1 MTNQD
6 TQILGDEGAALA
18 GVLAPSSRS
27 GTRRRE
33 PVILIHQRAPPPVV
47 SGDAIEPEGESSFV
61 PIGSIAIR
69 LIAEWSLPRMKMLP
83 ARGKGGVSP
92 ELASAHRPGGE
103 D

>member
-18 GVLAPSSRS
+18 GALTPSSRS

-33 PVILIHQRAPPPVV
+33 PVFLIHQSAPPPVA
-47 SGDAIEPEGESSFV
+47 SGDAIESEGESSFV

-69 LIAEWSLPRMKMLP
+69 LVAEWSLPRIRL
-83 ARGKGGVSP
+83 
-92 ELASAHRPGGE
+92 LASARE
-103 D
+103 ELDASA

>member
-6 TQILGDEGAALA
+6 TQILGDEGAALGGA
-18 GVLAPSSRS
+18 LAPSSRS

-33 PVILIHQRAPPPVV
+33 PVILIHQSAPPPVV

-69 LIAEWSLPRMKMLP
+69 LVARWALPRMQMMLAQGRRGLNP
-83 ARGKGGVSP
+83 AP
-92 ELASAHRPGGE
+92 ASAHRPGEE